1 MGLLAAF
8 AVLALAPQDPT
19 PSPAPRPATVL
30 AAQEERGEAADAGVL
45 AQLAQGDDEAVAA
58 RAAWALGRTK
68 GGAALDGLQ
77 AVVQRSRHA
86 EARLQAM
93 HVLAERAQPEASP
106 TALAAATDADA
117 RVRATAARFLGAVKP
132 AGAIPALTA
141 MVERA
146 AQQANGAPSPD
157 VPAALLALRDLA
169 AAEQVLQVA
178 RAIDAANLP
187 GAGSALQFLCQELVP
202 SLPSAA
208 KMATLQHLV
217 ANREPAV
224 RQFALTQLGS
234 LRDGTALP
242 WVAARA
248 AIEQGDLKALAD
260 QVVAVLATPPPSD
273 DPLVQGRRNLRTLAW
288 RAASWWRHSDDM
300 QKAMVVGIPC
310 ALATLLVVAI
320 VLGRRRR
327 AAAVAAVA
335 AAAAAPIAYDT
346 DDAAFD
352 DQTAY
357 GDEGEVAAAADQAMA
372 DADEVAVDDADAAEL
387 TERDDVVYPDE
398 QPADDDLAATPTR
411 RAGAGSA
418 R

>member
-19 PSPAPRPATVL
+19 PTPAARPATVL
-30 AAQEERGEAADAGVL
+30 AAQEERGEAAEPSVL
-45 AQLAQGDDEAVAA
+45 AQLAQGDDAANAA
-58 RAAWALGRTK
+58 RAAWALGRTT
-68 GGAALDGLQ
+68 GAAALDGLQ
-77 AVVQRSRHA
+77 AVVQHSRHA

-106 TALAAATDADA
+106 AALAAATDADA

-169 AAEQVLQVA
+169 AADQVLAVA
-178 RAIDAANLP
+178 RALDVAAVP
-187 GAGSALQFLCQELVP
+187 GSGPALHYLCQELVP
-202 SLPSAA
+202 MLPPQPRLAA
-208 KMATLQHLV
+208 LQALLSH
-217 ANREPAV
+217 REAAV
-224 RQFALTQLGS
+224 RQFALTMLAE
-234 LRDGTALP
+234 LRDVTALP
-242 WVAARA
+242 WVTARVAA
-248 AIEQGDLKALAD
+248 EQGDLQALATK
-260 QVVAVLATPPPSD
+260 VAAVLATPPPSS
-273 DPLVQGRRNLRTLAW
+273 DPLVQGRRNLRTLTW
-288 RAASWWRHSDDM
+288 RAASWWRHSDDT

-327 AAAVAAVA
+327 AAAVAA
-335 AAAAAPIAYDT
+335 AAAAPIAYDT

-352 DQTAY
+352 DQTVY
-357 GDEGEVAAAADQAMA
+357 GDEGDVEAAADPAMA
-372 DADEVAVDDADAAEL
+372 DADQGAVDDADAAGL
-387 TERDDVVYPDE
+387 TDHDDVVYADE
-398 QPADDDLAATPTR
+398 HAGDAELAATPTPR
-411 RAGAGSA
+411 ARAGAGSA